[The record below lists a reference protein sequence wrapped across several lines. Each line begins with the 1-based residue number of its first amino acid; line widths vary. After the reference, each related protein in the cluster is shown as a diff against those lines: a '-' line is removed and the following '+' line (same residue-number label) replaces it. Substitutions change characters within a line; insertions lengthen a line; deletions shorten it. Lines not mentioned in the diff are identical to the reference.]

1 METLL
6 RAFAEKGDI
15 AHLALL
21 LWALGA
27 SALAWRS
34 LAEAARAAARFDAF
48 VRELARFNARHPRRP
63 PRR

>member
-1 METLL
+1 MDTLL

-21 LWALGA
+21 MWALGA

-34 LAEAARAAARFDAF
+34 TSEAARAAARLDAF
-48 VRELARFNARHPRRP
+48 VRELARFNARQQPRP